1 MLTYWQVRVNYC
13 FDRASTDSLYNFKTK
28 KDAVNFYNNY
38 KVDYYE
44 TLHKPEKQY
53 ILFNDEIGKAKI
65 NKYRLVNGNYEYRCT
80 IDITFPTPILG
91 NKNKIVDYCKNALKN
106 YNEWSN
112 DKYYDDKYILE
123 LNEGEVFDF
132 KTNKLINGW

>member
-13 FDRASTDSLYNFKTK
+13 FDRASTNSLYNFKTK
-28 KDAVNFYNNY
+28 KEAVDFYNNY

-44 TLHKPEKQY
+44 TLYKPEKQY
-53 ILFNDEIGKAKI
+53 ILFHDEIGEAKI
-65 NKYRLVNGNYEYRCT
+65 NRYVLVNGNYEYCNT
-80 IDITFPTPILG
+80 IDTIFPTSILG

-112 DKYYDDKYILE
+112 DKYNYRYMLE

-132 KTNKLINGW
+132 KTNKLI